1 MALKYAVWDTHALA
15 FVGEQFD
22 AFEEAYKSA
31 QAHNPSA
38 QVVAVEASDSKAAA

>member
-1 MALKYAVWDTHALA
+1 MALKYQVYDTQALA

-22 AFEEAYKSA
+22 DFSQAYKSA

-38 QVVAVEASDSKAAA
+38 QVVAVEASDSEEAS